1 VRCVGEDYEPRQFS
15 AWAPGSPSSTSTSTG
30 AARRLFGAVRG
41 VGCCRIQRI
50 NPLHLHLPM
59 NQAKRCRAKSKR
71 TGRPCK
77 APAVKGWSVCRMHGA
92 GGGAPEGNKNALRHG
107 SYTVRAIAARRAIRA
122 LLRASRALISAM

>member
-1 VRCVGEDYEPRQFS
+1 
-15 AWAPGSPSSTSTSTG
+15 
-30 AARRLFGAVRG
+30 
-41 VGCCRIQRI
+41 
-50 NPLHLHLPM
+50 M

-71 TGRPCK
+71 TGKPCK

-92 GGGAPEGNKNALRHG
+92 GGGAPKGNKNALRHG